1 VSAVTGGGHVDVKGG
16 SVVLIAGII
25 GVALGVLFW
34 MVPSK
39 SAKMTIGIIAI
50 VGGLLAVAIG
60 LAWALSKELVRNT
73 VADKLADQRG
83 LSHSV
88 AERQLKQAE
97 DSGSIKTS
105 TQPGVWLALGGG
117 LLVLLGGIGGV
128 SSARKVGSPSVPPA
142 AGRSARLPR
151 PQASPGP
158 RHPKREGPGQD
169 PPRHCR
175 RASRR
180 SRESPA
186 LLRGSRARA
195 PPPSGCARPSSRSTP
210 EADESSTS
218 RTV

>member
-1 VSAVTGGGHVDVKGG
+1 MMQHDSRTSSPGIPLLIVLGGILVIASFALHWGRVSAVTGGGHVDVKGG

-88 AERQLKQAE
+88 A
-97 DSGSIKTS
+97 
-105 TQPGVWLALGGG
+105 
-117 LLVLLGGIGGV
+117 
-128 SSARKVGSPSVPPA
+128 
-142 AGRSARLPR
+142 
-151 PQASPGP
+151 
-158 RHPKREGPGQD
+158 
-169 PPRHCR
+169 
-175 RASRR
+175 
-180 SRESPA
+180 
-186 LLRGSRARA
+186 
-195 PPPSGCARPSSRSTP
+195 
-210 EADESSTS
+210 
-218 RTV
+218 